1 MTLSFL
7 LLSVAMARD
16 VSMDDALQAAWADNT
31 DVASAMAD
39 VLASEGRELSSRG
52 VGDVQLGLSANYSPM
67 VSEGRGQG
75 FVYRLDQAM
84 TGWGTSLSQSLPT
97 GTTWNLKFDGVRTP
111 PAEYNFSVSGQ
122 DFTETTDTTHQTN
135 LAFEFSQQLLA
146 GHRLSY
152 NLRSISTAENAT
164 TQAEL
169 RLQSARIAVG
179 LETARSYWD
188 LALAAGSKE
197 LAENAVAVATEEAR
211 VVSAL
216 LEGGSAAPVDAARA
230 ASALASAELSLLDSE
245 EALLAAMDNLAR
257 LTGWDVGEELVP
269 NTEPGDVQV
278 GLSVDMQSSIDATL
292 ASNPNVALQG
302 LALAQAEAEVSWA
315 RHATLPN
322 LSLVGQLGWSGYE
335 EGSIS
340 ASLAELTS
348 MQLPSHFVGVEFNAP
363 LGNRAST
370 GALHTQVAMLAMA
383 QASAEASTDALVQQ
397 VAAAVR
403 TLQSASQRV
412 ELSDRTVDLAQQ
424 TLAAEVALRDA
435 GRGLEREVL
444 QAQSSLIQMRL
455 NALRARVDYRK
466 ALVELQG
473 LRGEFGQ

>member
-1 MTLSFL
+1 MTLSLL
-7 LLSVAMARD
+7 LLSVAMATE
-16 VSMDDALQAAWADNT
+16 VSLDDAIQAAWADNT
-31 DVASAMAD
+31 DVTAAMAD

-52 VGDVQLGLSANYSPM
+52 VGDLQLGLNANYSPM

-97 GTTWNLKFDGVRTP
+97 GTTWDLRFNGVRTP

-122 DFTETTDTTHQTN
+122 EFTETTDTTHQTN
-135 LAFEFSQQLLA
+135 FAFEFSQQLLA

-164 TQAEL
+164 SQAEL
-169 RLQSARIAVG
+169 RLQSARISVG
-179 LETARSYWD
+179 LDTAKAYWD
-188 LALAAGSKE
+188 LVLAAGSKA
-197 LAENAVAVATEEAR
+197 LAENAVVVATEESR

-216 LEGGSAAPVDAARA
+216 LEGGSVAPVDAARA
-230 ASALASAELSLLDSE
+230 ASALATAELSLLDAE
-245 EALLAAMDNLAR
+245 EASLGAMDNLAR
-257 LTGWDVGEELVP
+257 LTGWEMGEELIP
-269 NTEPGDVQV
+269 NTRPGDVQL
-278 GLSVDMQSSIDATL
+278 GLNVDMRSSVEATL
-292 ASNPNVALQG
+292 ASNPNVALQR
-302 LALAQAEAEVSWA
+302 LALDQAEAEVAWA

-322 LSLVGQLGWSGYE
+322 LSLVGRLGWSGYE
-335 EGSIS
+335 EGKLS

-348 MQLPSHFVGVEFNAP
+348 MVLPSHFVGVEFNAP

-370 GALHTQVAMLAMA
+370 GALHTQAAMLAMA
-383 QASAEASTDALVQQ
+383 HASAEAATDALIQQ
-397 VAAAVR
+397 VSAAVR
-403 TLQSASQRV
+403 TLQGAGQRV
-412 ELSDRTVDLAQQ
+412 ELSDLTVELAQQ

-444 QAQSSLIQMRL
+444 QAQSTLIQMRL
-455 NALRARVDYRK
+455 NALRARVNYRK

-473 LRGEFGQ
+473 LRGELGQ